1 MVIEKD
7 GGVPDPTIL
16 FENHDMVV
24 VNKPAGLMVHP
35 DGRTTVPTLVDWV
48 LRTFPLVVGVGEPII
63 LQDGSIIEKPGI
75 VHRLDTDTS
84 GALVLAK
91 TQEAF
96 IHLKDQFKNRHVK
109 KTYVAFVWGEIK
121 DDRITI
127 DRPIGRSGSD
137 FRKWSATR
145 GARGTL
151 RDACTDIRVLQ
162 RTKEYTYI
170 EALPKTGRTHQIRV
184 HLKAINH
191 PILCDTQYANSSQ
204 CGLGFTRQALH
215 SRVIEIETPSGER
228 VRVEAPL
235 PRDFEEALRIFTK
248 EIA

>member
-1 MVIEKD
+1 MEIEKE
-7 GGVPDPTIL
+7 GEAPNPTIL

-24 VNKPAGLMVHP
+24 INKPAGLMVHP
-35 DGRTTVPTLVDWV
+35 DGRAQAPTLIDWL
-48 LRTFPLVVGVGEPII
+48 LRTFPSIAGVGEPIS

-84 GALVLAK
+84 GALVIAK
-91 TQEAF
+91 TQESF
-96 IHLKDQFKNRHVK
+96 LHLKHQFKDRLVK
-109 KTYVAFVWGEIK
+109 KTYVAFVWGVIK
-121 DDRITI
+121 DDRLTI

-145 GARGTL
+145 GARGTM
-151 RDACTDIRVLQ
+151 RDARTDVRVVG
-162 RTKEYTYI
+162 RSNEYTYI
-170 EALPKTGRTHQIRV
+170 EAMPKTGRTHQIRV

-191 PILCDTQYANSSQ
+191 PILCDTQYANTQQ

-215 SRVIEIETPSGER
+215 SRVIEIESSSGER

-235 PRDFEEALRIFTK
+235 PGDFEEALRIFNK